1 MYGPAAKGS
10 AQTFAALLQG
20 AKAGNQRSWVRLY
33 ESLAPRVRGYLR
45 SRGCAEP
52 DDALGEVFLHL
63 ARGIATF
70 EGDEAAFRSWV
81 FVVAHH
87 RILDERRRQRRR
99 PSHVVD
105 PNVDFANLAD
115 PLDVEDEALR
125 GPRLDELRNLLA
137 RLTDSQRNVL
147 ELRLIAGLT
156 IDEVAEVLEKPAG
169 AVKALQHR
177 AIQAIHRADHGTAVL
192 TYAGVSL

>member
-10 AQTFAALLQG
+10 TQSFAALLQG

-33 ESLAPRVRGYLR
+33 EGLAPRVRGYLR

-87 RILDERRRQRRR
+87 RLLDERRRQRRR
-99 PSHVVD
+99 PSNVVD
-105 PNVDFANLAD
+105 PMVDFAELAD
-115 PLDVEDEALR
+115 PLDVEHEALR
-125 GPRLDELRNLLA
+125 GPRLAELRGLLDA
-137 RLTDSQRNVL
+137 LTDSQRNVL

-177 AIQAIHRADHGTAVL
+177 AIQAIHRTDHGAAVL
-192 TYAGVSL
+192 AFAGVSQ